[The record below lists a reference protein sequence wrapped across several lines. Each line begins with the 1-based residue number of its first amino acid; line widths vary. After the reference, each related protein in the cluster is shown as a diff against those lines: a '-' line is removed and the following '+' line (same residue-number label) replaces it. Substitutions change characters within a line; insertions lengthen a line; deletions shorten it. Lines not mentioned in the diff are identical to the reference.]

1 MFINYQWEKRS
12 NSFAFL
18 SFCYFCDRVKMKVG
32 LFAVSLIAY
41 TNAFCFHQYGG
52 IGEVHRDCPDSA
64 GKYNSTQ
71 WVIWFDYLIVSD
83 YDACYARCNCWSD
96 LPDNGGTITH
106 EVDARCMSD
115 GCWCNY
121 DNYACPYGTLKTNP
135 WCCTKTEGW
144 QCEDFECD
152 TDGHCTHIPTE

>member
-1 MFINYQWEKRS
+1 
-12 NSFAFL
+12 
-18 SFCYFCDRVKMKVG
+18 MKVL
-32 LFAVSLIAY
+32 LFAALIIAY
-41 TNAFCFHQYGG
+41 ANAFCFHQYGG
-52 IGEVHRDCPDSA
+52 IGEVHRDCPDS
-64 GKYNSTQ
+64 G
-71 WVIWFDYLIVSD
+71 D

-115 GCWCNY
+115 GCWCSY

-144 QCEDFECD
+144 RCRDWDCD
-152 TDGHCTHIPTE
+152 TDGNCTHRPSFKDLLESMK